1 MNYTFSEDTLR
12 LFLSL
17 IAGALIGF
25 EREYRSKA
33 AGFRTMTL
41 ICIGSTLFTIVSM
54 KLGSPNSPDRVA
66 ANIIT
71 GIGFIGAGV
80 VFKDGFSVTG
90 LTTATAIWVT
100 AALGMT
106 IGIGAYK
113 MAAEGLVIV
122 LLVLSL
128 FEYLQDIIDNLHQK
142 RVYKILF
149 DKNSFQT
156 IDIEKEIK
164 EIKLGYTKIKELKTL
179 DEHTCYF
186 EVSGSSKKFETLNAY
201 LLYNPR
207 IKSFEC

>member
-1 MNYTFSEDTLR
+1 MYPFTEDTLKIV
-12 LFLSL
+12 LSIL
-17 IAGALIGF
+17 VGAIIGV

-33 AGFRTMTL
+33 AGFRTITL
-41 ICIGSTLFTIVSM
+41 ISVGSTLFTMVSI

-71 GIGFIGAGV
+71 GIGFLGAGV

-113 MAAEGLVIV
+113 MASEGLVLV
-122 LLVLSL
+122 LIVLSL
-128 FEYLQDIIDNLHQK
+128 FEYIQGFIGNMHQK
-142 RVYKILF
+142 RVYKIIF
-149 DKNSFQT
+149 DKNLMRT
-156 IDIEKEIK
+156 AEIEKELHLH
-164 EIKLGYTKIKELKTL
+164 KLHFTKIKEMKTNDELICFYDVAGKSERFHGFNNFLL
-179 DEHTCYF
+179 DT
-186 EVSGSSKKFETLNAY
+186 N
-201 LLYNPR
+201 R